1 MERAPLAPDV
11 HLFVCTNVRDASS
24 PLGTG
29 CGARGEVVYE
39 ALKAEVARRGAF
51 RAIWVTR
58 THCIGICPR
67 RGCTVACYPERAIE
81 RDVELADVPTLFA
94 RATSRSSP

>member
-29 CGARGEVVYE
+29 CGARGEVVW
-39 ALKAEVARRGAF
+39 RGAF